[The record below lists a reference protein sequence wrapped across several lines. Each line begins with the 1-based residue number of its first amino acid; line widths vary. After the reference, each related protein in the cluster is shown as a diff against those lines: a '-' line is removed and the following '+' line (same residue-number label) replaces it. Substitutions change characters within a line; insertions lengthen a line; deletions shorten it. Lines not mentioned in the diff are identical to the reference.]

1 MSTVAVP
8 ARRFAS
14 LVKIEHTVFALPYAY
29 VGAILAVSGW
39 PGLDD
44 MIWITVAMA
53 GARSF
58 AMAANRLIDAT
69 IDARNPRTAKREL
82 PAGLLSRAQVV
93 VFALASLAVFLIA
106 VWQLD
111 PVTRWLWPFVVVPM
125 LIYPYLKRFTPL
137 CHLWLGA
144 VDGLAPVG
152 AWVAITGHAPLAAW
166 LLGGA
171 VALWIAGFD
180 VIYAALDLDIDRAQ
194 GLHSLPADIGL
205 GPALTLVRVAHVA
218 TVVLLVA
225 VGTTLGL
232 GPVYYVGVA
241 LVAVLLGYENSI
253 VRARRS
259 LARRCR
265 LLLGERRDRRP
276 VPRGRRARRSD
287 RLSAPDRGPA
297 GRRAPADR
305 ARLRRTPRAA
315 RGRAARG
322 ARRVARAVR

>member
-1 MSTVAVP
+1 
-8 ARRFAS
+8 
-14 LVKIEHTVFALPYAY
+14 
-29 VGAILAVSGW
+29 
-39 PGLDD
+39 
-44 MIWITVAMA
+44 
-53 GARSF
+53 
-58 AMAANRLIDAT
+58 
-69 IDARNPRTAKREL
+69 
-82 PAGLLSRAQVV
+82 
-93 VFALASLAVFLIA
+93 VFLIA

-152 AWVAITGHAPLAAW
+152 AWVALTGHAPLAAW

-180 VIYAALDLDIDRAQ
+180 VIYAALDLEIDRAQ

-253 VRARRS
+253 VRPDDLSRVDAAFFS
-259 LARRCR
+259 VNGAIAVLYLAAVA
-265 LLLGERRDRRP
+265 LD
-276 VPRGRRARRSD
+276 
-287 RLSAPDRGPA
+287 
-297 GRRAPADR
+297 
-305 ARLRRTPRAA
+305 AA
-315 RGRAARG
+315 IA
-322 ARRVARAVR
+322 

>member
-1 MSTVAVP
+1 MSTVAMP

-137 CHLWLGA
+137 CHLWLGRGGRTRA
-144 VDGLAPVG
+144 RRRLGRDHRARAAGGVAPRWRRR
-152 AWVAITGHAPLAAW
+152 A
-166 LLGGA
+166 
-171 VALWIAGFD
+171 WIAGFD

-253 VRARRS
+253 VGPEIS
-259 LARRCR
+259 
-265 LLLGERRDRRP
+265 
-276 VPRGRRARRSD
+276 RGSMPPSSR
-287 RLSAPDRGPA
+287 
-297 GRRAPADR
+297 
-305 ARLRRTPRAA
+305 
-315 RGRAARG
+315 
-322 ARRVARAVR
+322 